1 MRNVVGEFL
10 TRMLANPAM
19 NSSPVHIPK
28 VSGVSMLAVAVASL
42 LSALF
47 VGLVPTAKQ
56 TELKGRTWE
65 QFARDDPEV
74 AALYSMDLALLGG
87 AIGAF
92 AALAIVGD
100 PVSAGRALG
109 VVGAVDRACL
119 LGRCRPPHGQG
130 AVLSGALVCD
140 GRGGCRAW
148 ALNSDST
155 CLSEIAGD
163 RDDLVPRQCSGV
175 SVCQTIVPMRKVG

>member
-1 MRNVVGEFL
+1 MRTVVIGEFL

-28 VSGVSMLAVAVASL
+28 LSWISMLAVAVASL

-92 AALAIVGD
+92 AALATVIAAIPYRQGAHWAWWALWIV
-100 PVSAGRALG
+100 PVFWGGVSLRMAKEQYSAAPWYAVVAVAAAVGLVSRGAPIARRPVAGQPTALG
-109 VVGAVDRACL
+109 R
-119 LGRCRPPHGQG
+119 
-130 AVLSGALVCD
+130 
-140 GRGGCRAW
+140 
-148 ALNSDST
+148 
-155 CLSEIAGD
+155 
-163 RDDLVPRQCSGV
+163 
-175 SVCQTIVPMRKVG
+175 